1 MIDDLLSYLDH
12 DRALRELDPE
22 SDEADLKLTVME
34 ALRPRL
40 TPQEWSIACEV
51 VGLRTTTHRLGR
63 ALSKLRQQNEEQATL
78 LQQLSGEV
86 KP

>member
-12 DRALRELDPE
+12 DRALRELAPE

-40 TPQEWSIACEV
+40 TPEEWAIACEV
-51 VGLRTTTHRLGR
+51 VSLRTTSHRLSR
-63 ALSKLRQQNEEQATL
+63 AINKMRQRNDEQATL

>member
-1 MIDDLLSYLDH
+1 MIDDLVSYLHH
-12 DRALRELDPE
+12 DRTLRELTPE

-40 TPQEWSIACEV
+40 TSQEWGIACEV

-63 ALSKLRQQNEEQATL
+63 ALNKLRQQNDEQAAL

>member
-1 MIDDLLSYLDH
+1 MIDDLLSYLEH
-12 DRALRELDPE
+12 DKALREMVPE

-34 ALRPRL
+34 ALRPCL
-40 TPQEWSIACEV
+40 TPQEWAIACEV

-63 ALSKLRQQNEEQATL
+63 ALNKLRQQTEEQVTL
-78 LQQLSGEV
+78 LQQLSGEA

>member
-1 MIDDLLSYLDH
+1 MIDDLLSYLAH

-22 SDEADLKLTVME
+22 SDEADLKLTMME
-34 ALRPRL
+34 ALRSRC

-51 VGLRTTTHRLGR
+51 VGLRTTTHRLSR
-63 ALSKLRQQNEEQATL
+63 ALNKMRERNDEQAAL
-78 LQQLSGEV
+78 LQQFGEA